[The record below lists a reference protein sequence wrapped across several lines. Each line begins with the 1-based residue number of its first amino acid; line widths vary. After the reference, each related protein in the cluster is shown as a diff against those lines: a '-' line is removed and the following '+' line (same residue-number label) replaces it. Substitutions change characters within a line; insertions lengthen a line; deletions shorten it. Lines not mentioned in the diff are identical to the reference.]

1 MFLNKLKNNK
11 YIKLIILGLM
21 SIITT
26 ISLTLDIN
34 SVDKIIDINNPTKV
48 GTLGLLI
55 IGIAIF
61 LFFKSFYF
69 KGKKNIVWFN
79 ILSILFSIFMVV
91 GNSYNEINS
100 WDFIFGSIPLFLI
113 SIVMLLGFYF
123 LFYRGIYFIYEFVNN
138 NSFIQTHAKNNKI
151 LNYIFVEHPFISTF
165 IILLICWLPYII
177 AFYPGILSPDP
188 SNQIKQFFGLDT
200 QYREYVIMLDESVG
214 ITNHH
219 PVMHTLLLGG
229 CVKLGMMLGSANFG
243 IFIFSMI
250 QITLLISVLAC
261 TICYMKKLNTP
272 FWLRILTLSIYAFIP
287 VFPFYSMSL
296 VKDVMF
302 SVFVMFYIILLFDL
316 IKFSKEKYSI
326 KKMVILII
334 LMLLIM
340 LCRNNGIYLVVM
352 SFPFLL
358 FIDKKNRWR
367 ILGVLI
373 IPILIFE
380 GYNKIL
386 LPAFKVTPGSIREML
401 SIPFQQTARYVKEYN
416 DEVTSDEKQ
425 AIDKILGYDTLASRY
440 EPEKSDAVKNEYNK
454 YATDED
460 LKEYFRVWFKQF
472 LKHPTVYLEAT
483 INNTYGYFYPDA
495 KNWYFYYKYDK
506 RLEEAGIDYHYNSL
520 KPVRTVL
527 SSYGEVI
534 PYIPVIGN
542 VVNIASSVWICMIIF
557 VFLIYKKMYKYLIYL
572 TPVISL
578 VLVCIASPVNTYFR
592 YAMPYVFS
600 IPIIIAMFLNIMN
613 EKDRSIEK

>member
-34 SVDKIIDINNPTKV
+34 SVDKIIDIDTPTKV

-91 GNSYNEINS
+91 GNSYNQINS

-302 SVFVMFYIILLFDL
+302 SIFVMFYIMLLFDL

-326 KKMVILII
+326 KKMIILII

-340 LCRNNGIYLVVM
+340 LCRNNGIYLIVM

-401 SIPFQQTARYVKEYN
+401 SISFQQTARYVKEYN
-416 DEVTSDEKQ
+416 DEVTYDEKQ

-613 EKDRSIEK
+613 DKDRSIEK

>member
-55 IGIAIF
+55 IAIF

-79 ILSILFSIFMVV
+79 ILSILFSIFMIV

-272 FWLRILTLSIYAFIP
+272 FWLRILTLFIYAFIP

-302 SVFVMFYIILLFDL
+302 SVFVMFYIMLLFDL

-401 SIPFQQTARYVKEYN
+401 SIPFQQTARYVKEYD
-416 DEVTSDEKQ
+416 DEITYDEKQ

-440 EPEKSDAVKNEYNK
+440 EPEKSDAVKNE
-454 YATDED
+454 
-460 LKEYFRVWFKQF
+460 
-472 LKHPTVYLEAT
+472 
-483 INNTYGYFYPDA
+483 
-495 KNWYFYYKYDK
+495 
-506 RLEEAGIDYHYNSL
+506 
-520 KPVRTVL
+520 
-527 SSYGEVI
+527 
-534 PYIPVIGN
+534 
-542 VVNIASSVWICMIIF
+542 
-557 VFLIYKKMYKYLIYL
+557 
-572 TPVISL
+572 
-578 VLVCIASPVNTYFR
+578 
-592 YAMPYVFS
+592 
-600 IPIIIAMFLNIMN
+600 
-613 EKDRSIEK
+613 

>member
-1 MFLNKLKNNK
+1 
-11 YIKLIILGLM
+11 M

-34 SVDKIIDINNPTKV
+34 SVDKIIDIDTPTKV

-69 KGKKNIVWFN
+69 KGKKNIVGFN
-79 ILSILFSIFMVV
+79 ILSILFSIFMIV

-100 WDFIFGSIPLFLI
+100 WDFIFESIPLFLI

-302 SVFVMFYIILLFDL
+302 SIFVMFYIMLLFDL

-326 KKMVILII
+326 KKMIILII

-401 SIPFQQTARYVKEYN
+401 SIPFQQTARYVKEYD
-416 DEVTSDEKQ
+416 DEVTYDEKQ
-425 AIDKILGYDTLASRY
+425 AIDKILEYDTLASRY

-472 LKHPTVYLEAT
+472 IKHPTVYLEAT

-613 EKDRSIEK
+613 DKDRSIEK

>member
-34 SVDKIIDINNPTKV
+34 SVDKIIDIDNPTKV

-79 ILSILFSIFMVV
+79 ILSILFSIFMIV

-401 SIPFQQTARYVKEYN
+401 SIPFQQTARYVKEYG

-472 LKHPTVYLEAT
+472 IKHPTVYLEAT

>member
-34 SVDKIIDINNPTKV
+34 SVDKIIDIDNPTKV

-401 SIPFQQTARYVKEYN
+401 SIPFQQTARYVKEYG

-472 LKHPTVYLEAT
+472 IKHPTVYLEAT

>member
-401 SIPFQQTARYVKEYN
+401 SIPFQQTARYVKEYG

-472 LKHPTVYLEAT
+472 IKHPTVYLEAT

>member
-416 DEVTSDEKQ
+416 DEVTYDEKQ

>member
-34 SVDKIIDINNPTKV
+34 SVDKIIDIDTPTKV

-69 KGKKNIVWFN
+69 KGKINIVWFN
-79 ILSILFSIFMVV
+79 ILSILFSIFMIV

-302 SVFVMFYIILLFDL
+302 SAFVMFYIMLLFDL

-326 KKMVILII
+326 KKMIILII

-401 SIPFQQTARYVKEYN
+401 SIPFQQTARYVKEYD
-416 DEVTSDEKQ
+416 DEVTYDEKQ
-425 AIDKILGYDTLASRY
+425 AIDKILEYDTLASRY

-472 LKHPTVYLEAT
+472 IKHPTVYLEAT

-613 EKDRSIEK
+613 DKDRSIEK

>member
-1 MFLNKLKNNK
+1 MFLNKLKNNR

-34 SVDKIIDINNPTKV
+34 SVDKIIDIDTPTKV

-79 ILSILFSIFMVV
+79 ILSILFSIFMIV

-302 SVFVMFYIILLFDL
+302 SIFVMFYIMLLFDL

-326 KKMVILII
+326 KKMIILII
-334 LMLLIM
+334 LMLFIM
-340 LCRNNGIYLVVM
+340 LCRNNGIYLIVM

-416 DEVTSDEKQ
+416 DEVTYDEKQ

-613 EKDRSIEK
+613 DKDRSIEK

>member
-34 SVDKIIDINNPTKV
+34 SVDKIIDIDTPTKV

-79 ILSILFSIFMVV
+79 ILSILFSIFMIV

-113 SIVMLLGFYF
+113 SIVILLGFYF

-302 SVFVMFYIILLFDL
+302 SIFVMFYIMLLFDL

-326 KKMVILII
+326 KKMIILII

-340 LCRNNGIYLVVM
+340 LCRNNGIYLIVM

-401 SIPFQQTARYVKEYN
+401 SIPFQQTARYVKEYD
-416 DEVTSDEKQ
+416 DEVTYDEKQ

-613 EKDRSIEK
+613 DKDRSIEK

>member
-34 SVDKIIDINNPTKV
+34 SVDKIIDIDNPTKV

-79 ILSILFSIFMVV
+79 ILSILFSIFMIV

-113 SIVMLLGFYF
+113 SIVILLGFYF

-302 SVFVMFYIILLFDL
+302 SIFVMFYIMLLFDL

-326 KKMVILII
+326 KKMIILII

-340 LCRNNGIYLVVM
+340 LCRNNGIYLIVM

-401 SIPFQQTARYVKEYN
+401 SISFQQTARYVKEYN
-416 DEVTSDEKQ
+416 DEVTYDEKQ

-472 LKHPTVYLEAT
+472 IKHPTVYLEAT

-613 EKDRSIEK
+613 DKDRSIEK